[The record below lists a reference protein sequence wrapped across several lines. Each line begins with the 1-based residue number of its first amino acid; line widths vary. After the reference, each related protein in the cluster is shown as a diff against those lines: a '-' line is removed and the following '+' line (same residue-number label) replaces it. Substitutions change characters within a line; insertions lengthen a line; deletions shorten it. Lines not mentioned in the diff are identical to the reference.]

1 MYTHLEVCNDYQNGL
16 TQVQI
21 AKKYKTSQTQI
32 YRILKKHSI
41 PIRQNGIAQ
50 RKYSLDEH
58 YFDEIDTPEKA
69 YILGTLYAD
78 GTFQPKNRSV
88 FLALSTCDID
98 ILEKIN
104 HLLQSNKPIKNYQ
117 YKDNLYSRLDICGAH
132 VSSQIEK
139 KGVVHR
145 KTHNLSY
152 PEWLAP
158 ELSRHFIR
166 GYFDGDGSVYH
177 NQAYTEI
184 GIAIIGTNDLAK
196 AIQNILFKELKI
208 CGHLKQHKNQSN
220 SILEIGGNKQV
231 IAVLDWLYKDA
242 TIYLDRKFYTYKKY
256 KTSYQSRVFNS
267 LEKRKIVQV
276 SKEGDFIKIW
286 HSQKE
291 LCNSLKLD
299 SGAVSNCCSGRLKST
314 GGYYFKRLAD
324 YMKLS
329 ASKN

>member
-1 MYTHLEVCNDYQNGL
+1 MYTHSEICNDYTSGL

-21 AKKYKTSQTQI
+21 ADKHQTSQTQV

-41 PIRQNGIAQ
+41 PIRQNGLAQ

-69 YILGTLYAD
+69 YILGLLYAD
-78 GTFQPKNRSV
+78 GTFQPKNKSV
-88 FLALSTCDID
+88 FLALATYDID

-104 HLLQSNKPIKNYQ
+104 RLLKSDKPIKNYQ
-117 YKDNLYSRLDICGAH
+117 YKDGMYSRLDICGTH
-132 VSSQIEK
+132 ISSQIEK

-152 PEWLAP
+152 PAWLP
-158 ELSRHFIR
+158 SELSRHFIR

-184 GIAIIGTNDLAK
+184 GIAIIGTNDLTK
-196 AIQNILFKELKI
+196 TIQNILFKELQI
-208 CGHLKQHKNQSN
+208 RGHLKAHKNQSN

-231 IAVLDWLYKDA
+231 IAFLDWLYKDA

-267 LEKRKIVQV
+267 LEKRKIVQL
-276 SKEGDFIKIW
+276 SKEGDFIKVW

-291 LCNSLKLD
+291 LCNTLQLD
-299 SGAVSNCCSGRLKST
+299 SGAVSHCCSGRLKST